1 MSNKKVLVVDDDE
14 SIRKTFFLILQENYH
29 VQLAKDA
36 EDALHRFRES
46 EFDLIITDLK
56 LPAKSGLEM
65 ISEFRE
71 SGYIGESILIS
82 SYPDLIDVEELTRL
96 SIRHCYVKPLDL
108 KQLIQSIDYLMCE
121 QKNSEN
127 RI

>member
-14 SIRKTFFLILQENYH
+14 SIRKTFFLILRENYQ

-36 EDALHRFRES
+36 EDALARFRKS

-71 SGYIGESILIS
+71 SGYGGESILIS
-82 SYPDLIDVEELTRL
+82 SYPDLIDVEELSRL

-108 KQLIQSIDYLMCE
+108 KQLIQSIDYLFGE

>member
-14 SIRKTFFLILQENYH
+14 SIRKTFFLILRENYQVH
-29 VQLAKDA
+29 LAKDA
-36 EDALHRFRES
+36 EDALARFRES
-46 EFDLIITDLK
+46 DFNLIITDLK

-71 SGYIGESILIS
+71 FGYRGESILIS
-82 SYPDLIDVEELTRL
+82 SYPDLIEVEELTRL

-108 KQLIQSIDYLMCE
+108 KQLIQSIDYLLIE